1 MQNIIRSV
9 HPVVA
14 SFPQAATSIA
24 GDYISLKNYAGV
36 TIVIMLDVHTG
47 TDAGAV
53 TLTQAVNVAGSGTT
67 PKTLGFDYMW
77 ANLDTESGDTLTKTA
92 VTSDTFNAG
101 GVTKSCLY
109 IIEVK
114 AEDLDVDNG
123 FDCLRVNLATTD
135 TSNSAILYLLHT
147 PRYISEDGGK
157 SAIVD

>member
-1 MQNIIRSV
+1 MQNLIRNV

-36 TIVIMLDVHTG
+36 TIVIMVDVASG
-47 TDAGAV
+47 TDDGAV
-53 TLTQAVNVAGSGTT
+53 TLTQATSVAGGSA
-67 PKTLGFDYMW
+67 KSLGFDYVW
-77 ANLDTESGDTLTKTA
+77 KNEDTETADALTKTA

-109 IIEVK
+109 VIEVK

-123 FDCLRVNLATTD
+123 FDCLRVNLATV
-135 TSNSAILYLLHT
+135 TSGNSAILYLLHT